1 MTRKPLKLFAYASF
15 AVLALGLSSKA
26 NAQSETLNATLATS
40 SAIDTVVV
48 TNLDFGEFLVRWV
61 TPDTPTLTLSS
72 TGAVATAIAGVVNST
87 IVQITAPANRGEITV
102 EIPAGNVIMDLNRS
116 AITDFTDAALT
127 LSTVTYTTATETVS
141 ATVPASPATVPVT
154 VVAADTPE
162 TIRFG
167 GVIDISGI
175 PVDNAAH
182 TASFSVTLAY

>member
-72 TGAVATAIAGVVNST
+72 TGAVTTTIAGVVNST
-87 IVQITAPANRGEITV
+87 IVQITAPANRGEVTV

-127 LSTVTYTTATETVS
+127 LSSVTYTTATQTVS
-141 ATVPASPATVPVT
+141 AAIPASPATAPVT

-162 TIRFG
+162 SILIG